1 MRQHGC
7 GLRFGVVQQ
16 DNSLS
21 GPVEPIDQHLQFLLR
36 RHGFPI
42 TRPQIGTEHGD
53 AARLQQLKR
62 GRCGFETGKPEEWRG
77 RCAARDTVE
86 RHLNRGNTV
95 VDFLCCLVWR
105 DPHQAAVQPG
115 MMPDGVALGRDPS
128 HQAWML
134 GSRLADQEERRA
146 HAFMGQRRQHPLRG
160 RRPRA
165 VIECQYHLVIP
176 ERQRLRKALKPNPRG
191 GGGIDAKNPRGT
203 ERSLAWTVRR
213 LRRHR
218 PCDQGNK
225 GSSRPLHELPGADFD
240 FSALNE
246 VDDSVRDEILEELE
260 PETVA
265 EGVRELESDDAVK
278 LLAGLDEEDQEEI
291 LEKLPPLE
299 RDALERSL
307 LYPENSAGRRMQTEF
322 IAVPP
327 DWTVGQAI
335 DYMRD
340 TPELPDRFYEIYAVD
355 SAQHWQGAISLDA
368 LLRAHRPVP
377 LADLID
383 EDRRRVSVMDD
394 QGEVARLFGK
404 YNLVAAPVVDTTNRL
419 VGVITIDDVVD
430 VIEEEADEDLKA
442 LGGVTSDE
450 ELSDNVWTIAKGRFN
465 WLLVNLATAFLA
477 SSVLGLFEGQL
488 EKMVALAVLAPIVAS
503 QGGNAA
509 TQTMTVAVRAL
520 ATRELGSNNAFRVVM
535 REGLVGLVNGLAFAV
550 ITGIAAVAW
559 FKIPALGVVIGL
571 VMVCNLVAG
580 ALGGILIPMV
590 LERVRADPAVASG
603 TFVTTITDVV
613 GFFSFLGIATLWF
626 GLK

>member
-1 MRQHGC
+1 MAEDIDVPQGADGQVLDRFPMRTGDGEIRHE
-7 GLRFGVVQQ
+7 F
-16 DNSLS
+16 
-21 GPVEPIDQHLQFLLR
+21 VEAISRAIHAAETPFL
-36 RHGFPI
+36 
-42 TRPQIGTEHGD
+42 
-53 AARLQQLKR
+53 
-62 GRCGFETGKPEEWRG
+62 
-77 RCAARDTVE
+77 
-86 RHLNRGNTV
+86 
-95 VDFLCCLVWR
+95 
-105 DPHQAAVQPG
+105 
-115 MMPDGVALGRDPS
+115 
-128 HQAWML
+128 
-134 GSRLADQEERRA
+134 
-146 HAFMGQRRQHPLRG
+146 
-160 RRPRA
+160 RA
-165 VIECQYHLVIP
+165 VVAE
-176 ERQRLRKALKPNPRG
+176 
-191 GGGIDAKNPRGT
+191 
-203 ERSLAWTVRR
+203 
-213 LRRHR
+213 
-218 PCDQGNK
+218 
-225 GSSRPLHELPGADFD
+225 LHEADLGDLIAALEPEDRVSLVELTGTDFD

-246 VDDSVRDEILEELE
+246 VDDTVREEILEELE

-265 EGVRELESDDAVK
+265 EGVRELESDDAVE
-278 LLAGLDEEDQEEI
+278 LLEALDEEDQEEI
-291 LEKLPPLE
+291 LEKLPPSE
-299 RDALERSL
+299 RGVLERSL
-307 LYPENSAGRRMQTEF
+307 EYPENSAGRRMQTEF

-327 DWTVGQAI
+327 DWTAGKVI

-340 TPELPDRFYEIYAVD
+340 TPNLPERFYEIYAVD
-355 SAQHWQGAISLDA
+355 DFRHWQGAVSLDA
-368 LLRAHRPVP
+368 LLRSRRAVP

-394 QGEVARLFGK
+394 QEEVARLFGK
-404 YNLVAAPVVDTTNRL
+404 YNLVAAPVIDTENRL

-442 LGGVTSDE
+442 LGGVTSRE
-450 ELSDNVWTIAKGRFN
+450 ELSDSVWTIARGRFN

-520 ATRELGSNNAFRVVM
+520 ATRELGSNNALRVVM
-535 REGLVGLVNGLAFAV
+535 REGLVGLVNGLAFAI

-571 VMVCNLVAG
+571 AIVCNLVAG